1 MKPEPVLANTIFV
14 LDSFLVVPT
23 EKRDIAPLKIH
34 ITSRKKKK
42 RKKNETKKKR
52 IADDAFDPCPVKREL
67 FEKFA
72 CLSKRQEEM
81 FVVSII

>member
-1 MKPEPVLANTIFV
+1 MLANTIFV

-34 ITSRKKKK
+34 ITSRKKK
-42 RKKNETKKKR
+42 RKKKETKKKR

-72 CLSKRQEEM
+72 CLSKRQEET